1 MLEGVEVMVPM
12 DYGYSAFGH
21 RVKLPTRDILFIA
34 CGAFSGLDEILQANQ
49 GIGFRPLEQ
58 EVRRL
63 TLDEVGSFQRYGFL
77 PELIGRFSRLVQ
89 FPPLPA
95 DTLRQILIDNLLPQF
110 ENEFRGEGL
119 TLRITDQALEYIIR
133 RSQKR
138 GVGARGLH
146 VELVAAIEEAAFENF
161 MQTRDAEVIITVSNG
176 QLTSEVQPE
185 AGR

>member
-1 MLEGVEVMVPM
+1 
-12 DYGYSAFGH
+12 
-21 RVKLPTRDILFIA
+21 
-34 CGAFSGLDEILQANQ
+34 
-49 GIGFRPLEQ
+49 
-58 EVRRL
+58 
-63 TLDEVGSFQRYGFL
+63 
-77 PELIGRFSRLVQ
+77 
-89 FPPLPA
+89 
-95 DTLRQILIDNLLPQF
+95 LRQILIDNLLPQF